1 MNNVVVGKVMKRQ
14 IYSVGEWADNGTVVI
29 TNVGFKVND
38 ENDDTNVILPS
49 EIEEEGVIYKT
60 FLKEITCILNVEG
73 RQKLYTRKYFQYIS
87 RERNWK
93 TIPFFFDE
101 RTRNRYRFVD
111 IQEDHDHDRK
121 THGSSGSSKSTLKR
135 KRTNGLH
142 L

>member
-14 IYSVGEWADNGTVVI
+14 QYSGGWVDNGTVVI
-29 TNVGFKVND
+29 TNVRFKVND
-38 ENDDTNVILPS
+38 ENDDTNVIQRS
-49 EIEEEGVIYKT
+49 EIEEGVIYKT

-73 RQKLYTRKYFQYIS
+73 RQKLYARKYFQYIS

-93 TIPFFFDE
+93 TIPFFFYE
-101 RTRNRYRFVD
+101 GTMGKYRFVD